1 MIKYVSVG
9 RSRQGSMETQQMST
23 SWRSGSLEDMKRR
36 LGRLSSFK
44 AAPKRIGAGQYGVVD
59 AHTLDNGETVAIKT
73 LKSTASDLDIL
84 QFHTEKRVLQ
94 GLSHEYV
101 PAFHSPPVLTSNS
114 KVSVVQ
120 GTGVCK

>member
-1 MIKYVSVG
+1 
-9 RSRQGSMETQQMST
+9 METQQKST
-23 SWRSGSLEDMKRR
+23 SWRSGSFEDMKRR

-44 AAPKRIGAGQYGVVD
+44 ATPKRIGAGQYGVVD

-101 PAFHSPPVLTSNS
+101 PAFYSPPILSSSS
-114 KVSVVQ
+114 KVSVVH
-120 GTGVCK
+120 